1 MLIELESSAQLTS
14 QPDGSRSRLR
24 RSSLSSTLASMC
36 NRAGRRLDL
45 QGAVDFRV
53 ERAPPSPADRL
64 DRRRALIAAHWRPG
78 ARAVALARR

>member
-1 MLIELESSAQLTS
+1 
-14 QPDGSRSRLR
+14 
-24 RSSLSSTLASMC
+24 MC